1 MLKRIV
7 LFSLFVFLAFSGSLS
22 AQTYKDAK
30 KAAKLAVKMGNYN
43 TAIPKYKEMLGFK
56 PNDGAALEGLCT
68 AVIATKPDQAEYV
81 TYYAGL
87 PVTKGKL
94 LIESGR
100 RYYNAGMF
108 DLAVP
113 VLEQGQKLVPKD
125 PYTCK
130 TLGKHFYD
138 AKMWDKAASNYLMS
152 AKVNSVEKNFDFCYA
167 GEAFM
172 ELERYPEALEA
183 FKNAKSKTKKKEQP
197 KIWDHMD
204 YMVGR
209 AILEVQN
216 EPIRKDLMSKPLNI
230 EIENM
235 GPNINTAQGD
245 YNSTI
250 TADES
255 TFLITSTREG
265 SFGNYIADSKE
276 YPEDFWI
283 SEKDSAGNWK
293 KATNLGAPINTG
305 SNEGGPSITADGQTI
320 YFFMSG
326 PRGDGNI
333 YMSTITGKNWSTP
346 QEVEKIC
353 SDKWDAQVSISAD
366 GNKIFFC
373 SDRDE
378 GNVDIYWSE
387 RRRNGNWKRP
397 RKLPDYINTKY
408 SEAKPFI
415 HPDGKTL
422 YFSSEGLGGVGGYD
436 VYKTVLDEKTD
447 KWTKPVNVGY
457 PINTRKDE
465 VGFFV
470 TASGT
475 KAYITS
481 NRDGGYGMNDMYV
494 IYLTGKPKPPVVIT
508 DTTQKEVVEV
518 IAEKAPETVA
528 ATAVTTVVGV
538 VTDEESGEPISSD
551 IVMDNLTTK
560 ESIQDLMSNSS
571 SGKYVVVVPAG
582 NNYAISVS
590 KKGYLFHSENFN
602 IPADANSA
610 IIHKDIKMK
619 KIKVGNSIVLNNIFF
634 ETGSAV
640 LSPESEL
647 ETARIVDFLK
657 DQKSIKIEISGHTD
671 NVGSN
676 ESNKTLSNNRAKAV
690 VDYLV
695 SKGVDISRLT
705 YKGYGETQP
714 IADNKSDEGKKK
726 NRRTEFKITEK

>member
-1 MLKRIV
+1 MQKRII
-7 LFSLFVFLAFSGSLS
+7 LFCLFVSMTFNGFLS

-30 KAAKLAVKMGNYN
+30 KAAKMAVKMGNLN
-43 TAIPKYKEMLGFK
+43 EAIPKYKEMLSYK
-56 PNDGAALEGLCT
+56 PNDGAAHAGLCD
-68 AVIATKPDQAEYV
+68 AIISTKASQEEYAK
-81 TYYAGL
+81 YYASL

-100 RYYNAGMF
+100 KFFNAGMF

-130 TLGKHFYD
+130 TLGKYFYD
-138 AKMWDKAASNYLMS
+138 AKMWDKSASNYLMS
-152 AKVNSVEKNFDFCYA
+152 AKVNSVEKNYDFCYA

-172 ELERYPEALEA
+172 ELERYPEALQA
-183 FKNAKSKTKKKEQP
+183 FKDARSKTKKKEQP

-204 YMVGR
+204 YMVDR
-209 AILEVQN
+209 ATLEVQN
-216 EPIRKDLMSKPLNI
+216 EPIRKELMSKPLPI

-255 TFLITSTREG
+255 TFIITSTREG
-265 SFGNYIADSKE
+265 SFGSYIADSKE

-293 KATNLGAPINTG
+293 KAVNLGAPINTG

-326 PRGDGNI
+326 PKGDGNI
-333 YMSTITGKNWSTP
+333 YMSTITGKTWSTP

-373 SDRDE
+373 SDRD
-378 GNVDIYWSE
+378 GNVDIYYAN
-387 RRRNGNWKRP
+387 RKRNGNWRRP
-397 RKLPDYINTKY
+397 RKLPDIINTKY
-408 SEAKPFI
+408 GEAKPFI

-447 KWTKPVNVGY
+447 KWSKPVNVGY

-494 IYLTGKPKPPVVIT
+494 IYLTGKPKPPVVT
-508 DTTQKEVVEV
+508 QDTLAKEVIEV
-518 IAEKAPETVA
+518 VAEKAPEAVA
-528 ATAVTTVVGV
+528 ATAVTTVVGIIS
-538 VTDEESGEPISSD
+538 DEETGEPLSSD
-551 IVMDNLTTK
+551 IVMDNLTEK
-560 ESIQDLMSNSS
+560 ESIQDLQSNSAT
-571 SGKYVVVVPAG
+571 GKYVVVVPAG

-610 IIHKDIKMK
+610 IIHKDIKLK
-619 KIKVGNSIVLNNIFF
+619 KIKVGSSIVLNNIFF

-647 ETARIVDFLK
+647 EASRIIDFMK
-657 DQKSIKIEISGHTD
+657 DQKSVKIEISGHTD

-695 SKGVDISRLT
+695 SKGVDASRLT
-705 YKGYGETQP
+705 YKGFGETQP
-714 IADNKSDEGKKK
+714 IADNKLEEGRKK
-726 NRRTEFKITEK
+726 NRRTEFKITDK